1 MADFM
6 TGAYR
11 SLGIAFGQRLN
22 DGLTSYSVGY
32 VQDDWKVN
40 DRLTLNFGLRY
51 ELAPPWTDKQD
62 RINTL
67 DLRPGVQSKVVSNAP
82 PNMLFV
88 GDLPRGLYPT
98 DKNNFAPRFG
108 FAWDV
113 FGDGKFAMRG
123 AWGLFYDTVNTDS
136 VAQENPPFAG
146 STTLFNGLLSD
157 PGAGKTF
164 PPVIPDAAKFE
175 WVYPLNLY
183 YSDLGVRTPYSQQW
197 NLTLE
202 RQFGKDVSV
211 QAAYVGKDT
220 KKLQAF
226 RPWNVAIWR
235 PGASLDDIN
244 ERVPF
249 LPGTYGSEIIVL
261 SSAFNQ
267 HYESVQFKV
276 DKRFSN
282 DFSVLGV
289 YTLGKSIDHNSET
302 SLGAC
307 VANPYDIDSERG
319 RADYDARHVFAAS
332 WLWTPVKS
340 GTSLARRIAGG
351 WNLSGIHRIRS
362 GYPMTFYIGD
372 DVALGGDICGG
383 GQQHPDILSN
393 PALSHKSRQAMIERF
408 FNTDVFEFPKEG
420 TYGTGGRNVL
430 SGPASSTSDFAI
442 LKDFAV
448 TESHKVQF
456 RAEFSNAFNQVNFS
470 DPENYMTSGDDFGRV
485 LGAGSGR
492 AIQLGLKYIW

>member
-1 MADFM
+1 
-6 TGAYR
+6 
-11 SLGIAFGQRLN
+11 
-22 DGLTSYSVGY
+22 V
-32 VQDDWKVN
+32 K
-40 DRLTLNFGLRY
+40 
-51 ELAPPWTDKQD
+51 
-62 RINTL
+62 
-67 DLRPGVQSKVVSNAP
+67 SKVVSNAP

-113 FGDGKFAMRG
+113 SGNGKFAVRG

-146 STTLFNGLLSD
+146 STTLYNGLLSN

-175 WVYPLNLY
+175 WIYPINLF
-183 YSDLGVRTPYSQQW
+183 YSDLGIRTPYSQQW

-202 RQFGKDVSV
+202 RQFGRDVSV

-235 PGASLDDIN
+235 PGATLDNIGD
-244 ERVPF
+244 RVPF

-282 DFSVLGV
+282 DFTVLGV
-289 YTLGKSIDHNSET
+289 YTMGKSIDHNSET

-319 RADYDARHVFAAS
+319 RADYDARHVVAAS

-340 GTSLARRIAGG
+340 GTSFARRVAGG

-393 PALSHKSRQAMIERF
+393 PALSHKSRQAMIEKF
-408 FNTDVFEFPKEG
+408 FNTDAFKFPKEG

-430 SGPASSTSDFAI
+430 SGPASSSSDFAI
-442 LKDFAV
+442 LKDFTV
-448 TESHKVQF
+448 TERSRVQF

-470 DPENYMTSGDDFGRV
+470 DPENYMTSGEDFGRV
-485 LGAGSGR
+485 LGASSGR